1 VPSRI
6 TCSLAGQSSGSFHFV
21 HPSLDLPSAFHRFWR
36 QKKKCCG
43 GFTADWWTRW
53 GGPWGV
59 RELHWGDIGTC
70 IDQGSNV
77 VVFLCASAPD
87 AATSGRIRAAGFRTA
102 RRVAGR
108 LKLCFGLH
116 AVADA
121 AGFAQEQGGF
131 EWHGGSSGFGTRS
144 GIGQERLLV
153 AGHEISDMND
163 TGCAPQLALAVRRHA
178 VAHADLAFCSV
189 PDVIWCV
196 PLPEPTCL
204 LLGLGQGRVAQRG
217 RSAFAVVPASARDRS
232 LCTTRRIACCRRMA

>member
-1 VPSRI
+1 MSWSFFARPHPMLPPAAEYELPDFELRDESQV
-6 TCSLAGQSSGSFHFV
+6 GSS
-21 HPSLDLPSAFHRFWR
+21 
-36 QKKKCCG
+36 
-43 GFTADWWTRW
+43 
-53 GGPWGV
+53 
-59 RELHWGDIGTC
+59 
-70 IDQGSNV
+70 
-77 VVFLCASAPD
+77 
-87 AATSGRIRAAGFRTA
+87 
-102 RRVAGR
+102 
-108 LKLCFGLH
+108 LCFGLH

-163 TGCAPQLALAVRRHA
+163 TGCAPRLASAMRRHA